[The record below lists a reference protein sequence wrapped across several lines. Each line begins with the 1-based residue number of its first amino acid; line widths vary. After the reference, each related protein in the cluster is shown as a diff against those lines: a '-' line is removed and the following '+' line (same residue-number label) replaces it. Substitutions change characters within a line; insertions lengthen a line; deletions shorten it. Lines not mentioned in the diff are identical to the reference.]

1 LGEEVNIAFTATPPS
16 PEPAPRWTPS
26 TSGTAREYR
35 YQPKDSGNT
44 KIYMPKTVGSQEL
57 PNAD

>member
-1 LGEEVNIAFTATPPS
+1 MAFTATPPS

-26 TSGTAREYR
+26 TSGTARECR

-44 KIYMPKTVGSQEL
+44 KIYGLGHLREDRL
-57 PNAD
+57 DEF